1 MILVDAERVHALL
14 DYPSLIEALNN
25 YHRQDICLLEDLLLE
40 QPSMAGTPTHF
51 FLRAA
56 WQPQQDLGTKVVT
69 IFPDNKDTNSGL
81 PAVQA
86 VYLLFDG
93 SNGQPK
99 ACIDGTALTY
109 RKTAADS
116 GLGAKYLAREDAEIM
131 LMVGAGA
138 LAPHLIMAHTAVR
151 PTIRK
156 VLIWNRTAIAA
167 ERLASTL
174 SLGNIEISATDD
186 LASAAGDADVISCA
200 TMSPTPLIQGQWL
213 QPGAHLDLVGAF
225 TKETREADDEA
236 VRRSKLF
243 VDCRAT
249 TVKDCGEI
257 CIPIATG
264 IITERDIRADH
275 FDFCTGRHPGREHA
289 EDITFFKN
297 GGGGHLDLMTARFT
311 YLRFESS

>member
-14 DYPSLIEALNN
+14 DYPALVQALDQ

-40 QPSMAGTPTHF
+40 QPSAAGTPTHF
-51 FLRAA
+51 FIRAA
-56 WQPQQDLGTKVVT
+56 WQPQQDLGTKVITV
-69 IFPDNKDTNSGL
+69 FPQNKNADAGL

-99 ACIDGTALTY
+99 ACMDGTAITY

-116 GLGAKYLAREDAEIM
+116 ALGAKYLARQDVEIM

-151 PTIRK
+151 PSIRK
-156 VLIWNRTAIAA
+156 VLIWNRTASAA
-167 ERLASTL
+167 EKLANTL
-174 SLGNIEISATDD
+174 SLNNIQIRVTDD
-186 LASAAGDADVISCA
+186 LASAVGNADVISCA
-200 TMSPTPLIQGQWL
+200 TMSPSPLIQGKWL
-213 QPGAHLDLVGAF
+213 NPGTHLDLVGAF
-225 TKETREADDEA
+225 TKETREADDDA
-236 VRRSKLF
+236 VRRGKLF

-249 TVKDCGEI
+249 TIRDCGEI

-264 IITERDIRADH
+264 IVTESDIRADH
-275 FDFCTGRHPGREHA
+275 FDLCSGRHPGREHA

-297 GGGGHLDLMTARFT
+297 GGGGHLDLMTARFA
-311 YLRFESS
+311 YSRAASS

>member
-14 DYPSLIEALNN
+14 DYPLLVEALDN

-40 QPSMAGTPTHF
+40 QPGAADTPTHF

-56 WQPQQDLGTKVVT
+56 WQPQRDLGAKVVT
-69 IFPDNKDTNSGL
+69 IFPENKGAGL

-93 SNGQPK
+93 NDGQPK
-99 ACIDGTALTY
+99 ACIDGTAITY

-116 GLGAKYLAREDAEIM
+116 ALGASYLAREDVEIM

-138 LAPHLIMAHTAVR
+138 MAPHLIMAHTAVR
-151 PTIRK
+151 PSIRK
-156 VLIWNRTAIAA
+156 VLIWNRTASAA
-167 ERLASTL
+167 EELASAL
-174 SLGNIEISATDD
+174 SLDNVEIGVTDD
-186 LASAAGDADVISCA
+186 LASAAGNADVISCA
-200 TMSPTPLIQGQWL
+200 TMSPSPLIQGKWL
-213 QPGAHLDLVGAF
+213 KPGAHLDLVGAF

-236 VRRSKLF
+236 VRRGKLF

-249 TVKDCGEI
+249 TIKDCGEI
-257 CIPIATG
+257 CIPIAAG
-264 IITERDIRADH
+264 IITESDIRADH
-275 FDFCTGRHPGREHA
+275 FDLCSGRHPGREHA

-297 GGGGHLDLMTARFT
+297 GGGGHLDLMTARFA
-311 YLRFESS
+311 YSRVNGAP